1 MAILRKNVWVYK
13 RNKKTLIAELSTII
27 GYYAILV
34 VLVLLT
40 GDSQAYGPNTVLP
53 STLLS
58 TGNQTT
64 FKPPCDVSK
73 GRSENASTC
82 VVGFS
87 DGPTGCSTLL
97 SAFVLALPLCAS
109 PAPGSVHTCACVP
122 QSTFDASASVSALN
136 LVAGAIFSE
145 GSLTNFTMFV
155 PFQLSD
161 SAPAFWPR
169 WSGTSPVAGTWDR
182 SLAVPL
188 LAEIEAGILR
198 TYGGTDTVL
207 EVQKMGTDP
216 WETTSLQAL
225 INFPFYMSFLFMNGS
240 PMPPFPLFFSTQIN
254 PTPPKTGLQ
263 TVVMTVTEERAA
275 KLEQG
280 LFMVGLKPWLYW
292 VSYLTVGLV
301 RNLTSN

>member
-27 GYYAILV
+27 VYYAILV
-34 VLVLLT
+34 VLVLIT
-40 GDSQAYGPNTVLP
+40 GDSQAYGPDTVLP

-58 TGNQTT
+58 TGNKST
-64 FKPPCDVSK
+64 FNPPCDVSK
-73 GRSENASTC
+73 GRSENSIC

-87 DGPTGCSTLL
+87 DGPAGCSTQL

-109 PAPGSVHTCACVP
+109 PALGSVHTCACVP
-122 QSTFDASASVSALN
+122 HSTFDTSASVSALN
-136 LVAGAIFSE
+136 LVAGAVFSD

-198 TYGGTDTVL
+198 TYRGTDTVL

-225 INFPFYMSFLFMNGS
+225 INFPFYMSLLFMNGS
-240 PMPPFPLFFSTQIN
+240 PIPPLPL
-254 PTPPKTGLQ
+254 
-263 TVVMTVTEERAA
+263 
-275 KLEQG
+275 
-280 LFMVGLKPWLYW
+280 LFLNSRLI
-292 VSYLTVGLV
+292 LHQHE
-301 RNLTSN
+301 